1 MFNRKKNITIFADT
15 IFAVEI
21 CDFIDSRKFTIYGM
35 DETLVGGDKVCIT
48 CTTIISANRMAK
60 LLGKTLYK
68 TKTKRKIQG
77 SVIFIEEES

>member
-1 MFNRKKNITIFADT
+1 MFDRKKSITIFADT
-15 IFAVEI
+15 IFAVDI

-35 DETLVGGDKVCIT
+35 DETFVGADKVCIT

-68 TKTKRKIQG
+68 TKIQG

>member
-1 MFNRKKNITIFADT
+1 MFDRKKSITIFADT
-15 IFAVEI
+15 IFAVDI

-35 DETLVGGDKVCIT
+35 DETLVGADKVCIT

-68 TKTKRKIQG
+68 TKIQG

>member
-1 MFNRKKNITIFADT
+1 MIERKTLQFLQIQFWRL
-15 IFAVEI
+15 I

-35 DETLVGGDKVCIT
+35 DETFVGADKVCIT

-68 TKTKRKIQG
+68 TKIQG

>member
-1 MFNRKKNITIFADT
+1 MIERKTLQFLQIQFW
-15 IFAVEI
+15 
-21 CDFIDSRKFTIYGM
+21 RLIYAISSTPESLRFMEWTKLSWGA
-35 DETLVGGDKVCIT
+35 DKVCIT

-68 TKTKRKIQG
+68 TKIQG